1 MNQSFDILK
10 MYYRYDYS
18 PIDGISVRIP
28 TIGEIIDYG
37 EQQFWDMA
45 YLLCANTTSLRLM
58 LWNNG
63 IDWNDLT
70 DFELFY
76 KILIPLLSKAKTQ
89 IILKDFDLSKLY
101 PVTLNSEDDNETH
114 VVLVYLNNTDIQ
126 IDECGYKK
134 LIDYIRAVLDIH
146 PKNEFAKNK
155 VTKKSLI
162 WEDEENIKID
172 KRKRRNQRWKTSR
185 LFPLISAALNH
196 PGFKYK
202 REELKE
208 IGLIEFMDCIKRL
221 HIYESATSLMTGMYM
236 GMIDTK
242 SIDLDKELNW
252 ARDMYI
258 T

>member
-114 VVLVYLNNTDIQ
+114 VVLVYLNNADIQ

-134 LIDYIRAVLDIH
+134 LIDYIRA
-146 PKNEFAKNK
+146 
-155 VTKKSLI
+155 
-162 WEDEENIKID
+162 
-172 KRKRRNQRWKTSR
+172 
-185 LFPLISAALNH
+185 ALNH

-202 REELKE
+202 SEELKE